1 MSATPSRRTAILK
14 VDVSAPQTD
23 AIDQAARIIQAGGLV
38 AFPTETVYGLGANA
52 LDAAAVDRIFAAKGR
67 PSTDPIIV
75 HLAAQETLPQI
86 AHEIPERAWALAAA
100 FWPGPLTLI
109 LQRAAP
115 VPENVSAGRPTIAV
129 RMPSHLVA
137 QALITAAE
145 RPVAAPSANRFSRP
159 SATSAQH
166 VIDDLDGRIDLI
178 LDGGPTPIGV
188 ESTVVDLTT
197 EPPRILRPGG
207 ISIEALRPYLPDVQW
222 TPAYLTTDQIAVAPG
237 QMIRHYAPRAELL
250 LFSGSMAAVRAAILD
265 EAGRR
270 SRQGARV
277 GVLTTDEEAP
287 LFAQVIDDVIALGR
301 ADDLERIAA
310 GLFAA
315 IRDLDGR
322 GVDAILAHGF
332 GQHGLGAALW
342 DRLLRAAEGRV
353 IAAE

>member
-1 MSATPSRRTAILK
+1 MSAVPPRQTTILK
-14 VDVSAPQTD
+14 VDRSQPQAP
-23 AIDQAARIIQAGGLV
+23 AIEQAARIIQAGGLV

-75 HLAAQETLPQI
+75 HLAVQEALPQI
-86 AHEIPERAWALAAA
+86 AHDIPERAWALAAA

-109 LQRAAP
+109 LQRAAL

-129 RMPSHLVA
+129 RMPAHPVA
-137 QALITAAE
+137 QALITAAA
-145 RPVAAPSANRFSRP
+145 RPLAAPSANRFSRP

-166 VIDDLDGRIDLI
+166 VLEDLGGRIDLI
-178 LDGGPTPIGV
+178 LDGGPAPIGV

-207 ISIEALRPYLPDVQW
+207 ISIEALRPYLPDVLW
-222 TPAYLTTDQIAVAPG
+222 TPAYLTADQTAVAPG

-250 LFSGSMAAVRAAILD
+250 LFGGPMAAVRAAILD

-270 SRQGARV
+270 ARQGARV
-277 GVLTTDEEAP
+277 GILTTDEEAP
-287 LFAQVIDDVIALGR
+287 VFAQVVDDVIALGR
-301 ADDLERIAA
+301 AEDLERIAA

-322 GVDAILAHGF
+322 GVDIILAHGF
-332 GQHGLGAALW
+332 GQRGLGAALW